1 MLDPFIEIQARL
13 AAHVDTHFKRSLYHQ
28 IDWEARLFALI
39 GPRGVGKTTMLLQR
53 YVEAHGDPAK
63 CLYLSADHIH
73 AQAMGLYEIGG
84 VFFRGGGELLL
95 IDEVH
100 RYARWAAE
108 IKSLYDAYPQA
119 RVGLSGSS
127 TLDILKG
134 GTDLSRRMVVYRL
147 PGMSFR
153 EYLSLETGARFEASD
168 LTTLLAEH
176 TRLAAA
182 ALSSAGGTIIDHF
195 HRYLDHGVYPF
206 YLEGVDLFHVK
217 LGNVVEKVLS
227 EDIPSVLGVRPGA
240 IPVLRRLIHLV
251 ATSQP
256 FSPNIERIATAL
268 GISRETVYQY
278 LDHLR
283 RAGLF
288 ALIPGPGRGL
298 KAARKPAK
306 VYLDNPNLF
315 HAVLGSAG
323 VRAHVGA
330 VREAFFQSQ
339 LRMIQTL
346 TTDPKVDFRADT
358 GARFEIGGRSKGSG
372 QLEGDQDA
380 WLALDDLEVGSGRR
394 IPLWLFGFLY

>member
-13 AAHVDTHFKRSLYHQ
+13 AAHVDTRFKRFLYDQ
-28 IDWEARLFALI
+28 IDWQTRLFALI

-53 YVEAHGDPAK
+53 YVEAYDDPAE
-63 CLYLSADHIH
+63 CLYLSADHI
-73 AQAMGLYEIGG
+73 QVQGQGLYEIAGA
-84 VFFRGGGELLL
+84 FFRGGGELLL

-100 RYARWAAE
+100 RYERWAAE
-108 IKSLYDAYPQA
+108 IKSLYDAYPRA
-119 RVGLSGSS
+119 RIGLAGSS

-153 EYLSLETGARFEASD
+153 EYLTLETGARFAPTD

-176 TRLAAA
+176 TKLAAD
-182 ALSSAGGTIIDHF
+182 ALTRSGGTIIDHF

-206 YLEGVDLFHVK
+206 YVEGVDLFHVK
-217 LGNVVEKVLS
+217 LCNVMEKVLS
-227 EDIPSVLGVRPGA
+227 EDIPSVLGVRPSA
-240 IPVLRRLIHLV
+240 IPVLRRLIHLI
-251 ATSQP
+251 ASSQP

-268 GISRETVYQY
+268 GISRETVYHY
-278 LDHLR
+278 LEHLQ

-288 ALIPGPGRGL
+288 ALIPAPGRGL

-315 HAVLGSAG
+315 PAVLGSAG
-323 VRAHVGA
+323 MRAHIGA

-339 LRMIQTL
+339 VRTSQLL
-346 TTDPKVDFRADT
+346 TTDPKVDFRAGD
-358 GARFEIGGRSKGSG
+358 GPRFEIGGRSKGSG
-372 QLEGDQDA
+372 QLDGDEDA
-380 WLALDDLEVGSGRR
+380 WLALDDLEVGSDRR
-394 IPLWLFGFLY
+394 VPLWLFGFLY